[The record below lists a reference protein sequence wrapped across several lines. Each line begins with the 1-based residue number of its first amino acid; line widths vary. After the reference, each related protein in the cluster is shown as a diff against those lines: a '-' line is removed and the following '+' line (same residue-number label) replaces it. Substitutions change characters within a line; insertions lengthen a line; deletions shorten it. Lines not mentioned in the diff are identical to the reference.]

1 MLSKL
6 FQKLFRALNCR
17 LVRKA
22 TLDKL
27 VKNVDFDALNIQLTE
42 RCRDIDLLKAVDQSV
57 VSECLTY
64 LDASRSQL
72 RQDLFVL
79 SELNFK
85 KNGFFVEFG
94 ATNGVTLSNTWLLEN
109 QFAWKGIVAEPA
121 KKWHAELARNRN
133 CHIST
138 DCVWRSTG
146 DKLTF
151 NETEIGE
158 ISTIDSFSDCDP
170 HRDARRSGERYLVE
184 TISLQDLLDHFQAPD
199 VIDYLSIDTEGS
211 EFSILNSFDFKKYK
225 IRIITCEH
233 NRTESR
239 KQIYDLLSKHGYE
252 RKFVELSEWD
262 DWYILAD
269 D

>member
-1 MLSKL
+1 MTSKL

-17 LVRKA
+17 LVRRV
-22 TLDKL
+22 TLKKL
-27 VKNVDFDALNIQLTE
+27 KNQLAEALF
-42 RCRDIDLLKAVDQSV
+42 RCKHIELLKAVDHKV

-64 LDASRSQL
+64 LDASRSQI

-85 KNGFFVEFG
+85 KGGFFVEFG
-94 ATNGVTLSNTWLLEN
+94 ATNGITFSNTWLLEN
-109 QFAWKGIVAEPA
+109 QFAWNGILAEPA
-121 KKWHAELARNRN
+121 KKWHADLKRNRS

-158 ISTIDSFSDCDP
+158 ISTIDFFTDSDG
-170 HRDARRSGERYLVE
+170 HKDARSSGKRYLVE
-184 TISLQDLLDHFQAPD
+184 TISLQDLLAHFKAPH

-211 EFSILNSFDFKKYK
+211 EFAILNSFDFKKYK
-225 IRIITCEH
+225 IRVITCEH
-233 NRTESR
+233 NNETEHR
-239 KQIYDLLSKHGYE
+239 AQIYDLLTKHGYE
-252 RKFVELSEWD
+252 RKFVELSEFD

>member
-1 MLSKL
+1 MTSKL

-17 LVRKA
+17 LVRRV
-22 TLDKL
+22 TLKKL
-27 VKNVDFDALNIQLTE
+27 KNQLAEALF
-42 RCRDIDLLKAVDQSV
+42 RCKHIELLKAVDHKV

-64 LDASRSQL
+64 LDASRSQI

-85 KNGFFVEFG
+85 KGGFFVEFG
-94 ATNGVTLSNTWLLEN
+94 ATNGITFSNTWLLEN
-109 QFAWKGIVAEPA
+109 QFAWNGILAEPA
-121 KKWHAELARNRN
+121 KKWHADLKRNRS

-158 ISTIDSFSDCDP
+158 ISTIDSFTDSDG
-170 HRDARRSGERYLVE
+170 HKDARSSGKRYLVE
-184 TISLQDLLDHFQAPD
+184 TISLQDLLAHFKAPH

-211 EFSILNSFDFKKYK
+211 EFAILNSFDFKKYK
-225 IRIITCEH
+225 IRVITCEH
-233 NRTESR
+233 NNEIEHRT
-239 KQIYDLLSKHGYE
+239 QIYDLLTKYGYE
-252 RKFVELSEWD
+252 RKFVELSEFD